1 MTNTMKPTADMIAD
15 ARRIRAELIS
25 FGYSAAE
32 ATRLARQDAEDAH
45 YARQD
50 EADLAGLAA
59 LTFTPV
65 TS

>member
-1 MTNTMKPTADMIAD
+1 MTKTMKPTARMIAE
-15 ARRIRAELIS
+15 AAALRVELIS

-32 ATRLARQDAEDAH
+32 ATRLARQDAEEAY

-59 LTFTPV
+59 MTSTPV
-65 TS
+65 TN